1 MDERVARLRSSQDA
15 RQLAENALRLGR
27 LDVSAQALERA
38 GELQAQEEGYS
49 TPAQIAIA
57 RALYAYEEEQSR
69 LKNRTFRANRTRQML
84 SRHGALQAAERM
96 VLKRQP
102 STGFEV
108 LEEADLQDLSFEA
121 IIDRFP
127 GEFSTDAV
135 EAARARLKGEASP
148 PALRTNPRRSSRRVE
163 SDDGPPMPA
172 ALDAEAQMFV
182 SGFRAPDSWFMS
194 GWLPRYRQ
202 TIDDIAKAL
211 SENHPEELFETLWKT
226 ADNHIANAGQGLLK
240 YEVVDGMRADLIQV
254 IRDIATDD
262 NPANFARI
270 VGRFETWKA
279 EGRIGFVPRLLIAR
293 AFAGIHPLRYHTTV
307 DATSQ
312 NKALQWLVKHT
323 NLVKPNSNSWGE
335 LAHALV
341 IHLDQLN
348 MFGNNTLERNIFP
361 WFIVDQLRR
370 PADIQPGHTPRAP
383 SVEASLSSTQR
394 TIMLRHN
401 VVQTEL
407 FAQLVKQFGAD
418 KVWTEYPTGTGG
430 YADAIVR
437 TADGQC
443 LLYEIKI
450 ADTAAEVLRQAMGQL
465 LEYGFRRGG
474 LEPQKLFAVGEPT
487 LDDVTEQFISR
498 LSTDFNLDI
507 NYLQLLVPIASV
519 DGSTTEDDSKM
530 LLPVRC

>member
-1 MDERVARLRSSQDA
+1 MQQNLRKVWREIMDERVARLRSSQDA

-38 GELQAQEEGYS
+38 GELQAQEEGFS

-96 VLKRQP
+96 VLK
-102 STGFEV
+102 
-108 LEEADLQDLSFEA
+108 
-121 IIDRFP
+121 
-127 GEFSTDAV
+127 
-135 EAARARLKGEASP
+135 GEASP
-148 PALRTNPRRSSRRVE
+148 PALRTNPRRSSHRVE

-202 TIDDIAKAL
+202 TIDAIAKAL

-262 NPANFARI
+262 SPANFAHI
-270 VGRFETWKA
+270 VDRFETWKA

-293 AFAGIHPLRYHTTV
+293 AFAGVHPLRYHTTV

-312 NKALQWLVKHT
+312 NKAIQWLVKHT
-323 NLVKPNSNSWGE
+323 NLVVTS
-335 LAHALV
+335 
-341 IHLDQLN
+341 
-348 MFGNNTLERNIFP
+348 
-361 WFIVDQLRR
+361 
-370 PADIQPGHTPRAP
+370 
-383 SVEASLSSTQR
+383 R
-394 TIMLRHN
+394 TI
-401 VVQTEL
+401 
-407 FAQLVKQFGAD
+407 A
-418 KVWTEYPTGTGG
+418 
-430 YADAIVR
+430 
-437 TADGQC
+437 
-443 LLYEIKI
+443 
-450 ADTAAEVLRQAMGQL
+450 
-465 LEYGFRRGG
+465 
-474 LEPQKLFAVGEPT
+474 
-487 LDDVTEQFISR
+487 
-498 LSTDFNLDI
+498 
-507 NYLQLLVPIASV
+507 
-519 DGSTTEDDSKM
+519 
-530 LLPVRC
+530 

>member
-323 NLVKPNSNSWGE
+323 NLVKP
-335 LAHALV
+335 
-341 IHLDQLN
+341 
-348 MFGNNTLERNIFP
+348 
-361 WFIVDQLRR
+361 
-370 PADIQPGHTPRAP
+370 
-383 SVEASLSSTQR
+383 
-394 TIMLRHN
+394 
-401 VVQTEL
+401 
-407 FAQLVKQFGAD
+407 
-418 KVWTEYPTGTGG
+418 
-430 YADAIVR
+430 
-437 TADGQC
+437 C
-443 LLYEIKI
+443 
-450 ADTAAEVLRQAMGQL
+450 
-465 LEYGFRRGG
+465 
-474 LEPQKLFAVGEPT
+474 
-487 LDDVTEQFISR
+487 
-498 LSTDFNLDI
+498 
-507 NYLQLLVPIASV
+507 
-519 DGSTTEDDSKM
+519 
-530 LLPVRC
+530 